1 MCFWRFFWMLGIG
14 VWSLL
19 VVGLFP
25 LGINFGLKLT
35 APDQFLEIANNGAT
49 GNIELASEGRDVG
62 AIVGFA
68 DQLTNAALT
77 CQAIRGAAEEIES
90 INSMRALQGL
100 ELADGLAL
108 ATLSEGSFD
117 NTFKSVDIDRFGE
130 AIMGPAR

>member
-62 AIVGFA
+62 AI
-68 DQLTNAALT
+68 L
-77 CQAIRGAAEEIES
+77 IEE
-90 INSMRALQGL
+90 
-100 ELADGLAL
+100 GLAVPFICG
-108 ATLSEGSFD
+108 ATHCPKTPRPWCQQD
-117 NTFKSVDIDRFGE
+117 
-130 AIMGPAR
+130 